1 VTTVPMPPPEMTVG
15 RQGHYAGAISRLVAF
30 GADVGA
36 SWGLYLL
43 GTALLNF
50 AVRLVSGHSYT
61 LTNHRVIAFSVLGV
75 WEFLY
80 FSYQWAVSGKTIGMA
95 VFGIQVVTVHGGPI
109 SPRQAVLRT
118 LGLALTLL
126 TLGIG
131 FLGIIYQRERRAL
144 DDFVAG
150 TAVVY
155 DWDAKA
161 ARLRWLARTDA
172 AQHGMSRQHS
182 LVPAEPAAAS
192 PAPSGSATA
201 PSVSSEQD
209 RPAT

>member
-1 VTTVPMPPPEMTVG
+1 MTTVPMPQPEMTVG

-30 GADVGA
+30 AADVGA

-50 AVRLVSGHSYT
+50 AVKLVTGHSYT
-61 LTNHRVIAFSVLGV
+61 LTNHRIAAFIVLGV

-80 FSYQWAVSGKTIGMA
+80 YAYQWAVSGKTIGMA
-95 VFGIQVVTVHGGPI
+95 VFGVQVVTVQGGPI

-118 LGLALTLL
+118 IGLGLTLL

-144 DDFVAG
+144 DDFIAG

-161 ARLRWLARTDA
+161 ARLRWLARSEA
-172 AQHGMSRQHS
+172 HGISRQHS
-182 LVPAEPAAAS
+182 LVPTEAAAPVPAQAATAQAPGAPPPENPAA
-192 PAPSGSATA
+192 
-201 PSVSSEQD
+201 
-209 RPAT
+209 